1 MDAIDELIDKL
12 KIKITTNK
20 SPSMTSEQNGYLNGL
35 ADALQIVEDYKDDM
49 LKIGK
54 KYYVL
59 VIENNEIVVREM
71 ILYRINHTTEK
82 TSYCFSK
89 NNKNNLDKL
98 VLSSKIGVQ
107 LRVFKTYEAAQN
119 GIIPF
124 SISLHSRNL
133 LR

>member
-71 ILYRINHTTEK
+71 ILYRINHTAEK